1 MCCHPEARRSRGEDL
16 AERFLAHRGGLEMTS
31 PLFEAACRET
41 SMEKQARIQIDQA
54 RSCNCPLQF
63 RGGRLAEPASRYTGA
78 AGFIL
83 EGCNLAQQLRAAVL
97 EVLQLICGHAAPS
110 RNAVESHPSGIC
122 FGADALYLSFDALE
136 LLAQRA
142 NSRYPRG

>member
-1 MCCHPEARRSRGEDL
+1 
-16 AERFLAHRGGLEMTS
+16 MTS

-83 EGCNLAQQLRAAVL
+83 EGCNSAQQIRPAVL
-97 EVLQLICGHAAPS
+97 ELRQLVCGHAVPS
-110 RNAVESHPSGIC
+110 RNAVESHSLALC
-122 FGADALYLSFDALE
+122 FRADPLYLIFHPLE

-142 NSRYPRG
+142 DPR